1 MRRPP
6 IRHKGRAAIPA
17 HAAIEFL
24 QVSPAFG
31 ARRDEVPLVPR
42 LRLQTAKVLAVGV
55 AAEGAPHPRRRPA
68 AATHVAGEP
77 APAVLDDIA
86 EARWRSAERTD
97 AELPHA
103 VRQVVADRDEVRL
116 EERPQ
121 RGRADES
128 HQHAIEPDAL
138 IDGPQLPTRRKQ
150 RRDGQAS
157 SVPGFGERAEAVE
170 RVATKATHDVEDR
183 SQQGLDG
190 LRFES
195 WRRFGQEGD
204 ATLPTLRALACIP
217 VERRDRDGSRR
228 PQPDE
233 LVVDGQCRSERRTP
247 AEEIAPGVGEI
258 DGRHDAHAGW
268 SWAKTQGAG
277 FPGPS

>member
-6 IRHKGRAAIPA
+6 ILHQGRAAIPA

-103 VRQVVADRDEVRL
+103 VRQVVAESGDEGYFISSCTKCRGYLKELDRRVRS
-116 EERPQ
+116 EER
-121 RGRADES
+121 
-128 HQHAIEPDAL
+128 
-138 IDGPQLPTRRKQ
+138 
-150 RRDGQAS
+150 
-157 SVPGFGERAEAVE
+157 
-170 RVATKATHDVEDR
+170 RVGKE
-183 SQQGLDG
+183 
-190 LRFES
+190 
-195 WRRFGQEGD
+195 
-204 ATLPTLRALACIP
+204 
-217 VERRDRDGSRR
+217 
-228 PQPDE
+228 
-233 LVVDGQCRSERRTP
+233 CRSR
-247 AEEIAPGVGEI
+247 
-258 DGRHDAHAGW
+258 W
-268 SWAKTQGAG
+268 S
-277 FPGPS
+277 PYH